1 MLEDRSRTI
10 WVVNFSEGIQCVTSG
25 IARIGT
31 GDLRLDF
38 AISSLNISSTF
49 GSNLPHIFFSS
60 SYFFRAISCE
70 NLQAKPCDE
79 YGAIRLFI
87 VSELHQLSTDLN
99 HNPLQPMY
107 FPSLFVDWL
116 GRMIEAYPS

>member
-49 GSNLPHIFFSS
+49 GSNLPHIFLVHHIFLEQ
-60 SYFFRAISCE
+60 FLVKICRL
-70 NLQAKPCDE
+70 NLAMNMEQFDF
-79 YGAIRLFI
+79 L
-87 VSELHQLSTDLN
+87 
-99 HNPLQPMY
+99 
-107 FPSLFVDWL
+107 
-116 GRMIEAYPS
+116 

>member
-79 YGAIRLFI
+79 YG
-87 VSELHQLSTDLN
+87 VN
-99 HNPLQPMY
+99 
-107 FPSLFVDWL
+107 
-116 GRMIEAYPS
+116 